1 MCCSYSTRVFKVK
14 TSEITWLIWP
24 QRWDWP
30 TFLHIAVRTTGKWH
44 GQYSPVILYMG
55 IPKWA
60 RIPVTPP
67 PVPSGDP
74 TPLWLIHPPGPPT
87 TKKLFLPEKPS
98 IVRMRHLLDMRHK
111 TLHFPARL
119 SVSPLVALPASL
131 ITLCHSLA
139 TPSPLFF
146 FRCLVASNRALPLGF
161 CRFFWFSWS
170 PFDMEIKWLHSM
182 SE

>member
-1 MCCSYSTRVFKVK
+1 MCCSYNTRVFKVK
-14 TSEITWLIWP
+14 TSEVVDLATALGLAHFSSQSSQDHREVTWTIFP
-24 QRWDWP
+24 C
-30 TFLHIAVRTTGKWH
+30 
-44 GQYSPVILYMG
+44 YS
-55 IPKWA
+55 PKWA

-67 PVPSGDP
+67 VPSGDP
-74 TPLWLIHPPGPPT
+74 TSLWLIHPTGPPPT
-87 TKKLFLPEKPS
+87 TKKPFLPEKPTF
-98 IVRMRHLLDMRHK
+98 VRMRHVLDMRQK

-139 TPSPLFF
+139 TPTPLSF

>member
-1 MCCSYSTRVFKVK
+1 MVDLATA
-14 TSEITWLIWP
+14 LGLAH
-24 QRWDWP
+24 
-30 TFLHIAVRTTGKWH
+30 FLHRAVRTTGKWH
-44 GQYSPVILYMG
+44 GQYSPVIHQNEQEFL
-55 IPKWA
+55 
-60 RIPVTPP
+60 
-67 PVPSGDP
+67 
-74 TPLWLIHPPGPPT
+74 LPPGAFWRPHFPVVNSPHAPPT
-87 TKKLFLPEKPS
+87 TTTTKKPFLPEKPPF
-98 IVRMRHLLDMRHK
+98 VRMRHVLDMRHK

-139 TPSPLFF
+139 TPLSF